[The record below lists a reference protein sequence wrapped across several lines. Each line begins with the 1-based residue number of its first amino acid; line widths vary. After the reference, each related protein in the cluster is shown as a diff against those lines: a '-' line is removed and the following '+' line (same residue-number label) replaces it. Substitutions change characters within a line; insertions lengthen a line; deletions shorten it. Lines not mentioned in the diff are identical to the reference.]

1 MRSLARPIVTGGA
14 CRDTFMTRLKFCS
27 AVLWTTF
34 AATAV
39 AQSYPTKPVRMIVPS
54 SPGGGSDIVARIVA
68 PKLAERLGQQVVVEN
83 RAGAGTM
90 IGGEVVAKAAPDG
103 YTLLMGLST
112 LATNPAIYRKVPY
125 NALTDLAPITM
136 VLSAPNILV
145 VHPSLPV
152 RSVKELIWFAQARP
166 GELNFGSAG
175 TGTNPHLSMEL
186 FLSMAKLR
194 MVHIPYKGSAPAMI
208 DLLGG
213 QVATMTATMLTGIPH
228 VRGGRLRALGVTG
241 AQRSS
246 IAPDLPTVAE
256 AGVPGYEAVQWYG
269 VVAPAQTP
277 KEIITRLHREL
288 VAVLQMPDVK
298 ERFAADGGDP
308 GGTAPEE
315 FGRYI
320 RSETEKWARVVKA
333 AGIKPE

>member
-1 MRSLARPIVTGGA
+1 
-14 CRDTFMTRLKFCS
+14 MTRLQLCS
-27 AVLWTTF
+27 ALVATTF
-34 AATAV
+34 AVVAL
-39 AQSYPTKPVRMIVPS
+39 AQSYPAKPVRMIVPS
-54 SPGGGSDIVARIVA
+54 SAGGGSDIVARIVA

-90 IGGEVVAKAAPDG
+90 IGGEVVAKAPADG
-103 YTLLMGLST
+103 YTLLMGIST
-112 LATNPAIYRKVPY
+112 LAINPAIYRKVPY
-125 NALTDLAPITM
+125 NALTDFAPITM

-152 RSVKELIWFAQARP
+152 RTVKELIWFAQARP

-213 QVATMTATMLTGIPH
+213 QVATMAATMLTGIPH
-228 VRGGRLRALGVTG
+228 VRAGRLRALGVTG
-241 AQRSS
+241 AQRSA

-256 AGVPGYEAVQWYG
+256 GGVPGYEAVQWYG
-269 VVAPAQTP
+269 MVAPAQTP
-277 KEIITRLHREL
+277 KEIITRLHRDM
-288 VAVLQMPDVK
+288 AAILQMPDVK
-298 ERFAADGGDP
+298 ERFAADGGEP
-308 GGTAPEE
+308 GGNTPEE